1 MAIITAG
8 RGGVVKGVK
17 YGQDLKRKLFQ
28 DVGPYQIG
36 VNEIWTWGSVST
48 DAPFTGQRSIL
59 LDTPVSGFCT
69 DKSSQFNTASGNW
82 TYEMWVKLT
91 VTSGER
97 LRCADFRDLQNFVL
111 YINNGNLN
119 MNNGTN
125 YATTNAITANVWT
138 HIAFVKNGTN
148 FSMYIGGT
156 AGYSATPTANITP
169 ATPYFS
175 FLNITNAAYIY
186 DIRFTVGTAVYTGNF
201 TPPSAPLEVLPNTK
215 LLLKAIPTRVADTTG
230 Y

>member
-8 RGGVVKGVK
+8 RGGVVTGVK
-17 YGQDLKRKLFQ
+17 YGQDLKRRFLQ
-28 DVGPYQIG
+28 DVGPYQIAA
-36 VNEIWTWGSVST
+36 NAMWTWPSVST
-48 DAPFTGQRSIL
+48 DAPFTGQRSIAF
-59 LDTPVSGFCT
+59 DTPVSGWCVDAST
-69 DKSSQFNTASGNW
+69 QFNTGTGNW
-82 TYEMWVKLT
+82 TYEMWIKLT

-97 LRCADFRDLQNFVL
+97 FRCMDVRDQQNFWL
-111 YINNGNLN
+111 YINNGTLN

-125 YATTNAITANVWT
+125 YATTNAITANAWT

-156 AGYSATPTANITP
+156 AGFSGTPTANITP
-169 ATPYFS
+169 TRPYWS
-175 FLNITNAAYIY
+175 TINITNAAYVY
-186 DIRFTVGTAVYTGNF
+186 DCRFTNGTAVYTGNF

-215 LLLKAIPTRVADTTG
+215 FLFRAIPTRVADTTG